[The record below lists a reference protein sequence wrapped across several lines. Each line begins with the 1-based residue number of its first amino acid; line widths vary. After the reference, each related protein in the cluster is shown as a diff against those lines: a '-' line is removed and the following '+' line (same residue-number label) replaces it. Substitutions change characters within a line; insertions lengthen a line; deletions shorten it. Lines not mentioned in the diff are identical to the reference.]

1 MKTQIKHLIVVLV
14 VTVLLAGCAGSLPNK
29 TSAQDVAKAA
39 ANIADF
45 TLPEEYQP
53 EYTLTLAGFTIV
65 SYNPAGGYS
74 HLFLVQAP
82 ADYKEDQAKLEET
95 LHQAQSGKKDDT
107 TRMTVVEKRSV
118 AIRGQQTTP
127 GHQRRRQFQRP
138 AVPPGHR
145 HLPGQERP
153 GAAGDFRT
161 GRALGH
167 RSHRP
172 VHRFHKVIGR
182 SEPKDYSDARQT
194 AHL

>member
-118 AIRGQQTTP
+118 AIRGQQTILVISEGVNSSDQP
-127 GHQRRRQFQRP
+127 YRQATATFQGKNGP
-138 AVPPGHR
+138 A
-145 HLPGQERP
+145 L
-153 GAAGDFRT
+153 
-161 GRALGH
+161 L
-167 RSHRP
+167 
-172 VHRFHKVIGR
+172 VI
-182 SEPKDYSDARQT
+182 SEPAARWDT
-194 AHL
+194 ARIDRFIASIK